1 MLDFTDDDYTFM
13 QYAIYQAKEADKLGE
28 VPVGAVMVCDRK
40 IIASAFNTRETDK
53 NAMMHAECK
62 AIDQACRKLGGW
74 RLHRCTLYVT
84 LEPCP
89 MCAGAIV
96 NARIQRVCFGAFDSK
111 AGAFGSVTNLNAF
124 PLNHKPV
131 ICGGLLE
138 EECRDLLQS
147 FFKKLRQRSVSSAAA
162 SLQNDDIPK

>member
-13 QYAIYQAKEADKLGE
+13 RYAVYQAKEADKLGE
-28 VPVGAVMVCDRK
+28 VPVGAVVVCGGK

-96 NARIQRVCFGAFDSK
+96 NARIQRVCFGAFDPK
-111 AGAFGSVTNLNAF
+111 AGAFGSVTDLNTF
-124 PLNHKPV
+124 PLNHKPIV
-131 ICGGLLE
+131 CGGLLE
-138 EECRDLLQS
+138 EECRELLQS
-147 FFKKLRQRSVSSAAA
+147 FFKKLRQRTTEVHATSP
-162 SLQNDDIPK
+162 LQNDGR